1 MDKRFFKLFDLT
13 EEQAIAILDTP
24 PDQVSEN
31 DSRYI
36 AASHLVNFSTE
47 QSVQALIRALEQTD
61 PALDNRIVRRK
72 AIETLG
78 RLQVPEA
85 LPFIRPCLTEN
96 DKFTVE
102 NAVWAIGEI
111 GTQDAALLDEIAA
124 LLATP
129 EQNYRVIIQTL
140 AKLGHQPALEAIRSF
155 VNYPE
160 PPVVTAAITAIAQL
174 TGDTTDLPRVAAYLQ
189 HPRVMARRLAIQDLM
204 DARYYE
210 AIPAIAQC
218 PVSLVFRLRGMRL
231 LAEVGI
237 AAGALSFET
246 IQPDLERTLR
256 DHPTD
261 LNLVSRYDRP
271 PELSLL
277 IRDLYDTDFGRC
289 YLAAHTLLQDHA
301 AAAPAAL
308 IATYQEE
315 ACADYGAHFHVVK
328 LLGWLRYAPAYDVL
342 IEALH
347 NQQPQFQ
354 KSRAAAAIALGELGD
369 RRALDDLKKCLTTRI
384 WDLKY
389 AALMALQQLGDTS
402 SAQLVAQDQ
411 DWLVQAKASQLL
423 ALSSVGG

>member
-1 MDKRFFKLFDLT
+1 M
-13 EEQAIAILDTP
+13 
-24 PDQVSEN
+24 
-31 DSRYI
+31 
-36 AASHLVNFSTE
+36 
-47 QSVQALIRALEQTD
+47 
-61 PALDNRIVRRK
+61 
-72 AIETLG
+72 
-78 RLQVPEA
+78 
-85 LPFIRPCLTEN
+85 
-96 DKFTVE
+96 
-102 NAVWAIGEI
+102 
-111 GTQDAALLDEIAA
+111 
-124 LLATP
+124 
-129 EQNYRVIIQTL
+129 
-140 AKLGHQPALEAIRSF
+140 
-155 VNYPE
+155 
-160 PPVVTAAITAIAQL
+160 VTAAITAIAQL

-237 AAGALSFET
+237 AAEALSFET

-261 LNLVSRYDRP
+261 LNLVSRYDHP

-301 AAAPAAL
+301 TAAPEAL
-308 IATYQEE
+308 IATYHEE

-369 RRALDDLKKCLTTRI
+369 HRALDDLKKCLITRI